1 MPRFFLESIRN
12 PDCIR
17 ITGEDAVHIGRSL
30 RMRIGEELTVCAGGT
45 DYHCHITSITPDEVQ
60 LCAYRSEL
68 CAAEPTVNV
77 TLYQAVPKADKLSQI
92 IQKSVE
98 LGAVRI
104 VPVLTRRCVARPD
117 KKDFDKKLPRLQKIA
132 ESAAKQSGRG
142 IIPEIAPLYT
152 WKESLDEMT
161 RADRALLFYEEGGM
175 KFGEVPLEGCRN
187 IAIFIGS
194 EGGLDPEEAQAAK
207 DAGILP
213 VWLGNRI
220 LRCETAPLTA
230 ISVLMHLTGNL

>member
-1 MPRFFLESIRN
+1 MPRFFLEHIN
-12 PDCIR
+12 PENIR
-17 ITGEDAVHIGRSL
+17 ITGEDAHHIGRSL
-30 RMRIGEELTVCAGGT
+30 RMRTGEELTVCANGT
-45 DYHCHITSITPDEVQ
+45 DYHCRITAITPDEV
-60 LCAYRSEL
+60 LLTALSSEL
-68 CAAEPTVNV
+68 CAAEPTVHV
-77 TLYQAVPKADKLSQI
+77 TLYQAVPKSDKLSQI

-117 KKDFDKKLPRLQKIA
+117 KKDFDKKLSRLQKIA

-142 IIPEIAPLYT
+142 IIPEVAPLYT
-152 WKESLDEMT
+152 WQEALNEMT

-175 KFGEVPLEGCRN
+175 RFSEVPLEGCKE

-194 EGGLDPEEAQAAK
+194 EGGLDPEEAEAAK
-207 DAGILP
+207 AAGILP
-213 VWLGNRI
+213 VWLGSRI

-230 ISVLMHLTGNL
+230 ISVLMYLTGNL

>member
-1 MPRFFLESIRN
+1 MPRFFLEHIN
-12 PDCIR
+12 PENIR
-17 ITGEDAVHIGRSL
+17 ITGEDAHHIGRSL
-30 RMRIGEELTVCAGGT
+30 RMRVGEALTVCADGT
-45 DYHCHITSITPDEVQ
+45 DYHCRITAITPDEV
-60 LCAYRSEL
+60 LLAAESAEL
-68 CAAEPTVNV
+68 CAAEPTVHV
-77 TLYQAVPKADKLSQI
+77 TLYQAVPKSDKLSQI
-92 IQKSVE
+92 IQKVTE

-117 KKDFDKKLPRLQKIA
+117 KKDFDKKLSRLQKIA

-142 IIPEIAPLYT
+142 IIPEVAPLYT
-152 WKESLDEMT
+152 WQEALQEMAQ
-161 RADRALLFYEEGGM
+161 ADRALLFYEEGGM
-175 KFGEVPLEGCRN
+175 RFSEVPLEDCRS

-194 EGGLDPEEAQAAK
+194 EGGLDPEEAEAAK
-207 DAGILP
+207 AAGILP